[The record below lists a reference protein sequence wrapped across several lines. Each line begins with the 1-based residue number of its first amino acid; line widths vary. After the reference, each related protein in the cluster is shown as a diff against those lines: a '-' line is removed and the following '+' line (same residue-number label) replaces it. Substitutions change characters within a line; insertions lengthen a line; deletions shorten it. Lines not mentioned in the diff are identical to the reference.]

1 MDWVVFASLGI
12 ISSDEIRKEITG
24 SEDNQE
30 CNEEVFKV
38 LHQRVKDELLY
49 NKSQAVIYDA
59 CNISYK
65 KRMAFLNE
73 LNKINCR
80 KVCYFVHTPF
90 EMCLENNKKRVLKM
104 VEDLYRSM
112 QSKECIKTFIFHS
125 IMRDGM
131 RLLLIHK
138 VKYMNSMN

>member
-1 MDWVVFASLGI
+1 MQPTLIMMMGLPGSGKTTKAHGLSRICVCPI

-65 KRMAFLNE
+65 K
-73 LNKINCR
+73 
-80 KVCYFVHTPF
+80 
-90 EMCLENNKKRVLKM
+90 
-104 VEDLYRSM
+104 
-112 QSKECIKTFIFHS
+112 
-125 IMRDGM
+125 
-131 RLLLIHK
+131 
-138 VKYMNSMN
+138 

>member
-1 MDWVVFASLGI
+1 MQPTLIMMVGLPGSGKTTKAYKLSCDYVCPV

-30 CNEEVFKV
+30 CNEEVFKI
-38 LHQRVKDELLY
+38 LHQRVKDKLLY
-49 NKSQAVIYDA
+49 NKSQTVIYDA

-90 EMCLENNKKRVLKM
+90 KMCLENNKKRAENTGVYNRKN
-104 VEDLYRSM
+104 V
-112 QSKECIKTFIFHS
+112 
-125 IMRDGM
+125 
-131 RLLLIHK
+131 
-138 VKYMNSMN
+138 